1 MKNLLFLLLAI
12 FGISA
17 NAQYN
22 AVNARLERL
31 EAKERNVSLKDFDI
45 SNKKFVLIKDFDDH
59 TERMFITVNGDQA
72 TFVEVFDDKATGE
85 TTSNIFTGDVVKT
98 ENNVLSFRFDMLE
111 GKKVALPV
119 AKNLLATK
127 QKRVLYLVD
136 VNTRERWID
145 ESAINK
151 K

>member
-17 NAQYN
+17 KAQYN

-31 EAKERNVSLKDFDI
+31 EAKERNVNLKDLDI
-45 SNKKFVLIKDFDDH
+45 INKKFVLIKDFDDH

-85 TTSNIFTGDVVKT
+85 TTSNIFSGDVVKT

>member
-1 MKNLLFLLLAI
+1 MKNLLFVLLAI
-12 FGISA
+12 FSVSA
-17 NAQYN
+17 HAQYN
-22 AVNARLERL
+22 VVNARLERL
-31 EAKERNVSLKDFDI
+31 EANKKAVGLTDLDI

-59 TERMFITVNGDQA
+59 TERMFITVNGEQA

-85 TTSNIFTGDVVKT
+85 TASNIFSGDVVKT
-98 ENNVLSFRFDMLE
+98 ENSVLSFRFDMLE

-127 QKRVLYLVD
+127 QKKVLYLVD
-136 VNTRERWID
+136 VNTGERWID

>member
-12 FGISA
+12 FGISV

-31 EAKERNVSLKDFDI
+31 EAKERNVNLKDLDI

>member
-1 MKNLLFLLLAI
+1 MKNLLFVLLAI
-12 FGISA
+12 FSVSA
-17 NAQYN
+17 HAQYN
-22 AVNARLERL
+22 VVNARLERL
-31 EAKERNVSLKDFDI
+31 EANKKTVGLTDLDI

-59 TERMFITVNGDQA
+59 TERMFITVNGEQA

-85 TTSNIFTGDVVKT
+85 TASNIFSGDVVKT
-98 ENNVLSFRFDMLE
+98 ENSVLSFRFDRLE

-127 QKRVLYLVD
+127 QKKVLYLVD
-136 VNTRERWID
+136 VNNGERWID